1 MVNMLLYLF
10 RYVLAAYQACLALPC
25 VFWLNYVLQKLKPM
39 ALPNFPNNYAAK
51 EFQKHDFSY
60 HFILFLHGKLMSVLP

>member
-1 MVNMLLYLF
+1 
-10 RYVLAAYQACLALPC
+10 
-25 VFWLNYVLQKLKPM
+25 M

-60 HFILFLHGKLMSVLP
+60 HFILFLHGKLMSVLPWIAQKLVIYMLAWSSVLFIIVIIQSHQVLSESRN